1 MPRCCRRREE
11 GSDRPAMRT
20 HFFKIIHSAI
30 ILDRQLPC
38 SSSVL
43 LITFLYELNLSN
55 LQGIPRKFVRKFR
68 NTLSDVAFLKVPSGK
83 IWRVGLRKA
92 DGEVWFQNGWQE
104 FMEYHSIHDGH
115 FLVFRYD
122 GNSHFHVLIFD
133 MSACEI
139 EYPFDTKKFEEPKK
153 EISEE
158 DFAETLDASPPC
170 QTRRDGAPLPRLRS
184 RMVTSTESIYETR
197 NTYNLRALVPPFR
210 HKGVQ
215 FSESQPTQSEKDNV
229 EPHCS
234 VRKSTRGHDF
244 YFEQESQSLPSA
256 KSCMHSNGFVT
267 RRRPVTT
274 HEIDRALQTA
284 RAFKSENPFFMV
296 IMRKSYVNAQFILV
310 SSYFIDHYAT
320 RKLLY
325 IYNIPFCFA
334 KRYFKGLQN
343 VTLRVLDGRTW
354 PVWCTYR
361 NKNAKIYR
369 GWKAYVQDNYLE
381 EGDVCVF
388 ELIKRKH
395 VELKV
400 TIFRVV

>member
-11 GSDRPAMRT
+11 GSDRPAMRS

-30 ILDRQLPC
+30 IRDRQL
-38 SSSVL
+38 
-43 LITFLYELNLSN
+43 
-55 LQGIPRKFVRKFR
+55 GIPRKFVKKSG
-68 NTLSDVAFLKVPSGK
+68 NTLSDVAFLKVPSGT

-104 FMEYHSIHDGH
+104 FVEYHSIRDGH

-133 MSACEI
+133 MSASEI

-158 DFAETLDASPPC
+158 DFVETLDASPRC
-170 QTRRDGAPLPRLRS
+170 QTRRDGAPLPCLHS
-184 RMVTSTESIYETR
+184 CMVKRTESTYETR

-210 HKGVQ
+210 CKGVQ
-215 FSESQPTQSEKDNV
+215 FSERQPTQSEKDEV

-234 VRKSTRGHDF
+234 VPRSTRGHDF
-244 YFEQESQSLPSA
+244 YVKQESQSLSSA
-256 KSCMHSNGFVT
+256 KSFVHSKGFVT

-284 RAFKSENPFFMV
+284 RAFKSENPFCMI
-296 IMRKSYVNAQFILV
+296 IMRRSYVNPKFSLNMPL
-310 SSYFIDHYAT
+310 S
-320 RKLLY
+320 
-325 IYNIPFCFA
+325 FA

-343 VTLRVLDGRTW
+343 VILRVLDGRTW
-354 PVWCTYR
+354 PVWCNYG
-361 NKNAKIYR
+361 KCNAKISR
-369 GWKAYVQDNYLE
+369 GWKGFVRDNYLE

-388 ELIKRKH
+388 ELTKRKD
-395 VELKV
+395 VVLKV
-400 TIFRVV
+400 TIFRV